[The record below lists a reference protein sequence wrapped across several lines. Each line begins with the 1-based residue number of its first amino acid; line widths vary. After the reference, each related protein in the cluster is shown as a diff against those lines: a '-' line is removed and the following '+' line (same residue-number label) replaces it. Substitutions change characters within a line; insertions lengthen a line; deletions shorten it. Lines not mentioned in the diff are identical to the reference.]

1 MIVESEVMFKVRA
14 PPRVC
19 GRACP
24 SGHTAF
30 ETLCPIS
37 PAISPARHVAPH
49 RAAPQAMP
57 AMGEA
62 EEDMLDLAVGVKPL
76 SRLGCQVFAA
86 PELDG
91 LTVVLPA
98 EVASQLAR

>member
-1 MIVESEVMFKVRA
+1 
-14 PPRVC
+14 
-19 GRACP
+19 
-24 SGHTAF
+24 
-30 ETLCPIS
+30 
-37 PAISPARHVAPH
+37 
-49 RAAPQAMP
+49 MP